1 MKSTNHK
8 SSLNLKQIRLLKLIY
23 KFRFVTSTQISKY
36 ESLTSRTINYRLEVL
51 ADQGYI
57 GIFFDKSYKL
67 LGKPARYYLTLK
79 GINFLKTEPGIN
91 LHSLKLMYKNKSI
104 SNPSIDHHLL
114 VLDIYIKLRTKFN
127 EGYRIYGKYEIY
139 GSQIYPDPPADIYIQ
154 KIKSSN
160 NTRSDYLI
168 DIFEATPNFII
179 EKRLKAIMKH
189 LEEGEYQKTTNR
201 PYPSILM
208 ICDNKNVEQK
218 LVKSIEYI
226 YDSTLNYQQPIL
238 TTTLKRFNEAKSID
252 DIIWMNAL
260 ESEKIIS
267 L

>member
-8 SSLNLKQIRLLKLIY
+8 SALNLKQIRLLKLIY

-36 ESLTSRTINYRLEVL
+36 ESLTTRTMNYRLEVL
-51 ADQGYI
+51 LDQGYI
-57 GIFFDKSYKL
+57 GMIYDKSFKL
-67 LGKPARYYLTLK
+67 SGKAARYYLTLK
-79 GINFLKTEPGIN
+79 AINFLKTESGIN

-104 SNPSIDHHLL
+104 SNTSIDHHLL
-114 VLDIYIKLRTKFN
+114 ILDHYLKLKTKFN
-127 EGYRIYGKYEIY
+127 EGYRLYGKYEIY
-139 GSQIYPDPPADIYIQ
+139 GSQIYPNPPADIYIQ

-168 DIFEATPNFII
+168 DIFEATPNFVV
-179 EKRLKAIMKH
+179 EKRLKALMKH
-189 LEEGEYQKTTNR
+189 SEEGEYQKITNR

-252 DIIWMNAL
+252 DIIWMNVL
-260 ESEKIIS
+260 EIDKNIFI
-267 L
+267 